1 MTAKKD
7 GSVIEGEVIS
17 SPTNKSK
24 NSVELIGKI
33 QSPSLPRPDGAG
45 FLGLLKSLNPLGTAK
60 EIMADILF
68 YRHQIKVLDVEQKRI
83 TEEASIRHHQINATL
98 EIAVKILDDRRNAI
112 EKSFQLVAQELRN
125 QQLAREGIIK
135 SISNLTADIMDSAKS
150 IEERQLSQTA
160 LSTMSEILK
169 TMGEQST
176 ANLSL
181 IAQNT
186 QKALEA
192 IPQTKSL
199 LTFSPE

>member
-1 MTAKKD
+1 MPANKS
-7 GSVIEGEVIS
+7 GNIIEGEVIS
-17 SPTNKSK
+17 SSISKSK
-24 NSVELIGKI
+24 DSVELIGKI

-60 EIMADILF
+60 ELMADILF

-83 TEEASIRHHQINATL
+83 AEEANIRHHQIDAAL
-98 EIAVKILDDRRNAI
+98 EIAVKVLDDRRNAI
-112 EKSFQLVAQELRN
+112 EKSFQLVAQELQN

-135 SISNLTADIMDSAKS
+135 SISNLTTDIMNSAKS

-160 LSTMSEILK
+160 LSTMSEILR

-199 LTFSPE
+199 LTFSSD